1 MNNGA
6 STRQGSMRERSRKEV
21 KEWDTNLARKALMRM
36 TKSHGI
42 LRPMIQMGKKERQE
56 NIIHRNIN

>member
-6 STRQGSMRERSRKEV
+6 STGQGSMRERSRKEV

-42 LRPMIQMGKKERQE
+42 LRPMIQMGEKERQE
-56 NIIHRNIN
+56 NIIHRNIS

>member
-6 STRQGSMRERSRKEV
+6 STWQGSMRERSRKV

-36 TKSHGI
+36 TNSHGI
-42 LRPMIQMGKKERQE
+42 LRPVI
-56 NIIHRNIN
+56 